1 MSYLEVVGHREALA
15 LQETLCTDVVIAAHA
30 VCVRTAM
37 QSQYTGEFPTF
48 PNTREHTASY
58 FQNVVDWIA
67 PTRPQNYEI
76 IMRF

>member
-1 MSYLEVVGHREALA
+1 MHECS
-15 LQETLCTDVVIAAHA
+15 IAAHA

-37 QSQYTGEFPTF
+37 QSQCTGEFPMF
-48 PNTREHTASY
+48 PNTREHIASY

-67 PTRPQNYEI
+67 PTRPQSYEI